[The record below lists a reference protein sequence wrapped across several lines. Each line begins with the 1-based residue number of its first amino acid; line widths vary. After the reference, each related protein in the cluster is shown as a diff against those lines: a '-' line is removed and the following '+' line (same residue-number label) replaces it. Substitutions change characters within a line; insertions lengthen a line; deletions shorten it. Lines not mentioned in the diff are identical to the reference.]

1 MVARAIDDEPLSL
14 SLSLSLSFFLSLSPI
29 FLTNEL
35 PADASFHPSDVR
47 NHRTSLLDLSTYIQ
61 YDEFLSTVVVKG
73 APSRRT
79 TKRGGKKLAKCPRIW
94 VTSASIKGL
103 AGCIESKKGAGKHYY
118 SAVSAGVVA
127 PASVLLEVVLASW
140 RHSRLGMEELTLI
153 VGSIAETLG
162 WEGEGEEALV
172 QYHRWAY
179 LVHTT
184 LSVGLP
190 NENGRYIPP
199 ELVAAIEVS
208 SAGREEGCGAKED
221 NGRADTYLERCVGD
235 DNKRE
240 LNGWGETSMKAVL
253 ELLDGQPI
261 TIQDEILR
269 LPSSSSS
276 PPPPPSQQQQQI
288 HAKEP
293 PGIGNA
299 IGEKDGKGKE
309 EEDGNRNFDAV
320 DHAPLQASPQSEI
333 REVSER
339 V

>member
-1 MVARAIDDEPLSL
+1 M
-14 SLSLSLSFFLSLSPI
+14 
-29 FLTNEL
+29 
-35 PADASFHPSDVR
+35 
-47 NHRTSLLDLSTYIQ
+47 LDLSTYIQ

-190 NENGRYIPP
+190 DENGRSIPP

-276 PPPPPSQQQQQI
+276 
-288 HAKEP
+288 AAA
-293 PGIGNA
+293 A
-299 IGEKDGKGKE
+299 IAAAAADPRQRTS
-309 EEDGNRNFDAV
+309 RNWKCYW
-320 DHAPLQASPQSEI
+320 
-333 REVSER
+333 RER
-339 V
+339 RRRKRRRRW

>member
-1 MVARAIDDEPLSL
+1 M
-14 SLSLSLSFFLSLSPI
+14 
-29 FLTNEL
+29 
-35 PADASFHPSDVR
+35 
-47 NHRTSLLDLSTYIQ
+47 LDLSTYIQ

-172 QYHRWAY
+172 QCHRWAY

-190 NENGRYIPP
+190 DGNGRYIPP
-199 ELVAAIEVS
+199 ELVDAINVS
-208 SAGREEGCGAKED
+208 SAGLQEVQRGAKEAND
-221 NGRADTYLERCVGD
+221 RADTYLEVR
-235 DNKRE
+235 R
-240 LNGWGETSMKAVL
+240 
-253 ELLDGQPI
+253 I
-261 TIQDEILR
+261 
-269 LPSSSSS
+269 
-276 PPPPPSQQQQQI
+276 
-288 HAKEP
+288 
-293 PGIGNA
+293 
-299 IGEKDGKGKE
+299 
-309 EEDGNRNFDAV
+309 
-320 DHAPLQASPQSEI
+320 
-333 REVSER
+333 
-339 V
+339 